1 MCQPHGRVLIPR
13 AMARVGIEMEK
24 VGKNVYI
31 SLVEV
36 EDVEKLIPSLGA
48 DVQLVRAQCYE
59 QVTFATILAVRSFN
73 RGTNHA
79 RTLGG
84 ELLLR
89 LAGTLQINEAIRKYG
104 AANGENYLVVFGN
117 SGEASEVM
125 ERFRLREKPLSR
137 CRWDVLKNLLEK
149 AALVE
154 VL

>member
-1 MCQPHGRVLIPR
+1 M
-13 AMARVGIEMEK
+13 GIEMEK
-24 VGKNVYI
+24 VGENVYI

-36 EDVEKLIPSLGA
+36 EDVEKVIPSLGA

-89 LAGTLQINEAIRKYG
+89 LAGILQINEAIRKYG

-125 ERFRLREKPLSR
+125 ERFHLREKPLSR
-137 CRWDVLKNLLEK
+137 CGWDVLKNLLEK